1 MTDQGKELEGR
12 EGEVGGGGSMA
23 RKMQR
28 SALVFFPGLASI
40 QLFSAQLFYRKLIK
54 FLLANHLS
62 KNYYPKKKSLEST
75 DLSDK

>member
-1 MTDQGKELEGR
+1 MG
-12 EGEVGGGGSMA
+12 GGGGSMA

-28 SALVFFPGLASI
+28 RALVFFPGLASI

-75 DLSDK
+75 DLPDK